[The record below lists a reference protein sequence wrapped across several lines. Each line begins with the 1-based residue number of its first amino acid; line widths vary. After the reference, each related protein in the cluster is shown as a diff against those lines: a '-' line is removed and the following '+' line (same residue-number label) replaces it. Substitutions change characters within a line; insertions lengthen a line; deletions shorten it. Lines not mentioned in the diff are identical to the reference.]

1 MEQTT
6 VVEAV
11 IVIRMD
17 DVLRSEQLTCLI
29 CWILVMNAEIVVIL
43 GSVDSG
49 NEREE

>member
-29 CWILVMNAEIVVIL
+29 C
-43 GSVDSG
+43 
-49 NEREE
+49 